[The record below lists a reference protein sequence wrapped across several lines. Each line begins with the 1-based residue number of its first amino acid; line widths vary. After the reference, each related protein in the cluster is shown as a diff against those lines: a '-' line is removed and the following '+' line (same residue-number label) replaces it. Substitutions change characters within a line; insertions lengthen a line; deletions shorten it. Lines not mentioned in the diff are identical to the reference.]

1 MIKGNAMDTFTI
13 HFADGDSFSLM
24 AVTHTGAQ
32 WLAAELCPGKK
43 IMRVERIGEWEEEG
57 K

>member
-1 MIKGNAMDTFTI
+1 MIRGNTMDTFTI
-13 HFADGDSFSLM
+13 HFDDGESFSLM

-43 IMRVERIGEWEEEG
+43 IMRVERIGEWDEG
-57 K
+57 DK